1 MLVITIKRFIVIAI
15 ITYVIIMSS
24 GGVVCVA
31 MATQKMLNVKKLK
44 WRRLKPAAVY
54 FQLGM
59 QVHSYKLIPRT
70 TLVLVVFNK
79 ESKSNL
85 FITGIDKLNFYDC
98 LYTFT

>member
-1 MLVITIKRFIVIAI
+1 MLVITIKLFIVNAI

-24 GGVVCVA
+24 GGDVCVA

-59 QVHSYKLIPRT
+59 QANCYKLIPEPH
-70 TLVLVVFNK
+70 LVLVVFNQ
-79 ESKSNL
+79 ESKCNL
-85 FITGIDKLNFYDC
+85 FITGQRII
-98 LYTFT
+98 